1 MTMSFIHSNCT
12 LFVAS
17 VGENNVA
24 LLDGKT
30 KIQAES
36 LLSQSANAA
45 ASTTCY
51 EIWHKRLGHIGHD
64 HLSQLAKQNLVD
76 ALTVELPSNSPLCES
91 CIDGKQKCFPFS
103 HTATWSLGSM

>member
-1 MTMSFIHSNCT
+1 MSFICSDQT

-36 LLSQSANAA
+36 LPSQSANAA
-45 ASTTCY
+45 ALITSY
-51 EIWHKRLGHIGHD
+51 EIWHKCLGHIGHD
-64 HLSQLAKQNLVD
+64 RLSQLAKQNRLM
-76 ALTVELPSNSPLCES
+76 C
-91 CIDGKQKCFPFS
+91 
-103 HTATWSLGSM
+103 SL